1 MSILEEICDTKRDYI
16 KQRQQEIPLDLLK
29 EQIIQAE
36 APRGFIKALNQ
47 VKQNDELGFICE
59 IKKASPSQ
67 GVIRND
73 FSPKQHAKQYEENGA
88 TCLSILTDMPYFQG
102 HDDYLKQVK
111 QVTPLPTLRKD
122 FIIDPYQVY
131 ESRALGADCILL
143 IIACLEKALYQDLY
157 ALAIDLKLD
166 VLVEIHDEKE
176 LETALSTTP
185 KLVGVNNRNLKTMA
199 VDLATGEKLLSLI
212 PQDVIKIC
220 ESGIKT
226 KNDIVRMSK
235 ADADGFLIGQTL
247 MEHNDPGLALSQL
260 KPCQDF

>member
-1 MSILEEICDTKRDYI
+1 M
-16 KQRQQEIPLDLLK
+16 
-29 EQIIQAE
+29 
-36 APRGFIKALNQ
+36 
-47 VKQNDELGFICE
+47 
-59 IKKASPSQ
+59 
-67 GVIRND
+67 
-73 FSPKQHAKQYEENGA
+73 
-88 TCLSILTDMPYFQG
+88 
-102 HDDYLKQVK
+102 
-111 QVTPLPTLRKD
+111 RKD